1 MLDPTAQPQ
10 VHIRH
15 LIVHRRL
22 IDEIELFILARQ
34 FPNVRY
40 LELALPLK
48 RSVFRRCLIILFR
61 ETAEKRGQR
70 LYWPDLVCF
79 STKYTY
85 EQMDDTDFDSHMYM
99 WLLQNT
105 HLKLRPSEF
114 FFSKSNSTLC
124 IWL

>member
-22 IDEIELFILARQ
+22 IDETELSILARQ

-40 LELALPLK
+40 LQLALPLNP
-48 RSVFRRCLIILFR
+48 SVFRRCLIILFR
-61 ETAEKRGQR
+61 ETDEKRGQR

-85 EQMDDTDFDSHMYM
+85 EQMADIHSDNHMYL

-114 FFSKSNSTLC
+114 LCTWWNSTLC